1 MVGSALGRCPRSDM
15 QGHLFENLLIS
26 LFNGLANDHMELIK
40 EFKILSVLSYTPST
54 YKYNSQIPYK

>member
-40 EFKILSVLSYTPST
+40 EFKILSVLPYAPST
-54 YKYNSQIPYK
+54 YNNNNLLPYK